1 MLCRPYPH
9 ALKQFKQSSGVIEA
23 MAVEMALSSVR
34 IVRAAKLR
42 RIAFILEKIFSIGF
56 RSGE

>member
-1 MLCRPYPH
+1 
-9 ALKQFKQSSGVIEA
+9 